1 MVGIYR
7 LNRNL
12 AHVSLMFTAEDLRS
26 RFIETEEWVTRL
38 TAGATSVRES
48 VTDTRSVSPDS
59 G

>member
-1 MVGIYR
+1 VGIYR
-7 LNRNL
+7 LNCNL
-12 AHVSLMFTAEDLRS
+12 AHVSPMSTAEDLRS